1 MNRVKYI
8 LTIEADVSE
17 EEIIGLKEQLAE
29 RIGDIRV
36 IDVKEVRK

>member
-1 MNRVKYI
+1 MKYI

-29 RIGDIRV
+29 QIGDIRV
-36 IDVKEVRK
+36 IEVRGVEE